1 MAQVGGQHKLRFGG
15 RLPRPQGEFSDQ
27 LGYTAVMVACLLGA
41 VGSAYG
47 VAVGVFVGFSA
58 WEWFTIPLM
67 GVVSV
72 SIAALLWRTGDRYLT
87 PISVFIVA
95 WLSFHLLSNLT
106 NTLYVSRQ
114 LNSAFIYLPWFPVLF
129 AFIVALFRGRL
140 GIHLCWVIYAGVAVI
155 LLRSA
160 YVESGLSMAD
170 GWTAAVMI
178 SLIALPTFITLLYAV
193 AAFREHFAA
202 SQARARLLEEHN
214 EKLEHLAYHDSL
226 TGLANRMLLES
237 QLQKHI
243 TRADQTTGLA
253 VHHIDLDQFK
263 DINDSHGH
271 GAGDFVLRMLAE
283 RLRRLSC
290 EQDDVART
298 NADEFV
304 IIQQSRDI
312 ERAASDMGRR
322 ILEVIAEP
330 MHTAGAEFRL
340 NASIGTAIW
349 RAPLGRRRPDPE
361 RAVAELLSQADLAM
375 LAAKEAGGN
384 AQRLFQP
391 VMLEAADRR
400 LELRTSLRRALAYR
414 EFVLHYQPQLD
425 MVTGELVGV
434 EALIRW
440 DDPMHG
446 LRSPAHF
453 IPVAEESGIITE
465 IGDWALREACRA
477 AASWPSERVKV
488 EVNISPVQLERSNLL
503 ASVKAALHSSG
514 LPPERLELELTEGVF
529 TRAEDDGIRRT
540 FQRLSDLGVGLVVDD
555 FGTGYSSLLYLKH
568 FPITMMK
575 IDRAFISGL
584 ERGSTDHAIVKAVIT
599 LARAMG
605 VELVAEGI
613 ETERQRELLLQE
625 GCRYA
630 QGYLYARP
638 MTEQAFVARYFPQQ
652 DKPSESRLTARPAP
666 EG

>member
-1 MAQVGGQHKLRFGG
+1 MAQIRGQRGLRLGGL
-15 RLPRPQGEFSDQ
+15 LPSHQADFSDR
-27 LGYTAVMVACLLGA
+27 LGYTAVMIACLLGA

-47 VAVGVFVGFSA
+47 VAVGTFVGFST

-72 SIAALLWRTGDRYLT
+72 SIAALLWRTGERYLT

-106 NTLYVSRQ
+106 NTLYVSRE

-160 YVESGLSMAD
+160 YMETGLSMED
-170 GWTAAVMI
+170 GWTAAVVI

-193 AAFREHFAA
+193 AAFREHYAA
-202 SQARARLLEEHN
+202 TQARSRLLQEHN
-214 EKLEHLAYHDSL
+214 QKLEHLAYHDTL
-226 TGLANRMLLES
+226 TGLANRMLLER
-237 QLQKHI
+237 QIRRHVAQ
-243 TRADQTTGLA
+243 ADAKTGVA
-253 VHHIDLDQFK
+253 IHHVDLDQFK
-263 DINDSHGH
+263 DVNDSHGH
-271 GAGDFVLRMLAE
+271 GAGDFVLRILGE
-283 RLRRLSC
+283 RLRRLVYD
-290 EQDDVART
+290 QDDVART

-304 IIQQSRDI
+304 IIQKSPDI
-312 ERAASDMGRR
+312 ERVSAELGRQVLDAVAQP
-322 ILEVIAEP
+322 I
-330 MHTAGAEFRL
+330 HTAGAEFRL

-349 RAPLGRRRPDPE
+349 RAPAGPRKCDAE
-361 RAVAELLSQADLAM
+361 RAVTELLSQADLAM
-375 LAAKEAGGN
+375 LAAKQSGGN
-384 AQRLFQP
+384 TQRLFQP

-440 DDPMHG
+440 DDPLHG
-446 LRSPAHF
+446 LRSPAEF
-453 IPVAEESGIITE
+453 IPAAEDSGIITE
-465 IGDWALREACRA
+465 IGEWALREACRA
-477 AASWPSERVKV
+477 AASWPTNHVKV
-488 EVNISPVQLERSNLL
+488 EVNISPVQLERSNLV
-503 ASVKAALHSSG
+503 STVRQALQSSG
-514 LPPERLELELTEGVF
+514 LAPQRLELELTEGVF
-529 TRAEDDGIRRT
+529 TQADDDGVRRT
-540 FQRLSDLGVGLVVDD
+540 FQRLKELGVGLVVDD

-584 ERGSTDHAIVKAVIT
+584 QPGSTDHAIVKAIIT
-599 LARAMG
+599 LAKAMR
-605 VELVAEGI
+605 VEVVAEGI
-613 ETERQRELLLQE
+613 ESEQQRELLLQE

-630 QGYLYARP
+630 QGFLYARP
-638 MTEQAFVARYFPQQ
+638 MTEEAFLARYFPQQ
-652 DKPSESRLTARPAP
+652 DRVLTPRFPARPAP
-666 EG
+666 ED